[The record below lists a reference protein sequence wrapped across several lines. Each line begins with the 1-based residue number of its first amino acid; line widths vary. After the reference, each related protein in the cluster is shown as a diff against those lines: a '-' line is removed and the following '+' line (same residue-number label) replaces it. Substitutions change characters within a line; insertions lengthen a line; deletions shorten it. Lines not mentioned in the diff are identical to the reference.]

1 MSHSLPML
9 QVALDNQSMDD
20 AYRTTRLIANE
31 VDIIEVGTIL
41 CVAEGVRAVR
51 DLKALY
57 PEKIVL
63 ADAKIADAG
72 KILSRMCFEANAD
85 WVTVICCADINTTKG
100 ALEVAK
106 EFNGDVQIELTGYW
120 TWEQAQEWRD
130 AGIQQVVYHRS
141 RDAQAAGVAWS
152 DADIT
157 AIKRL
162 SDMGFKVTVTGGL
175 ALEDLPLFKGIPI
188 HVLSPVAASAMPKI
202 PSTPPVSSKNQ
213 SASSGAKERAM
224 MHKAV
229 PLGIYEKAL
238 PAGEDWF
245 ERLSLAKELGF
256 DFVEMS
262 VDESDHRLARL
273 DWSREQRMA
282 VVDAVA
288 RTGIRIPS
296 MCLSAHRRF
305 PLGSEDE
312 KTRAQGL
319 EIMRKAIVLA
329 QDLGIRVIQLAGY
342 DVYYQDANDHTRER
356 FRDGLQESVE
366 MASRAQVTLAMEIM
380 DYPLMN
386 SISKALGYAHYLNNP
401 WFQLYPDIGN
411 LSAWDNDVQMELAS
425 GAGHIVAV
433 HIKDTQPGVFK
444 NVPFGSGVVEFERCF
459 ETLQKSG
466 YRGPYLIEMW
476 SETAADPLKEVR
488 EARAWVIDKMQ
499 KAGLNMKESVC

>member
-1 MSHSLPML
+1 MSLPML
-9 QVALDNQSMDD
+9 QVALDNQTMDS
-20 AYRTTRLIANE
+20 AYETTRLIAEE

-41 CVAEGVRAVR
+41 CVGEGVRAVR

-57 PEKIVL
+57 PHKIVL

-85 WVTVICCADINTTKG
+85 WVTVICCADINTAKG
-100 ALEVAK
+100 ALDVAK

-120 TWEQAQEWRD
+120 TWEQAQQWRD

-141 RDAQAAGVAWS
+141 RDAQAAGVAWGE
-152 DADIT
+152 ADIT

-188 HVLSPVAASAMPKI
+188 HVFIAGRSIRDAASPVEAARQFKRSIAELWG
-202 PSTPPVSSKNQ
+202 
-213 SASSGAKERAM
+213 SGADMLSKQI
-224 MHKAV
+224 

-238 PAGEDWF
+238 PAGECWL
-245 ERLSLAKELGF
+245 ERLQLAKTLGF

-262 VDESDHRLARL
+262 VDETDERLSRL
-273 DWSREQRMA
+273 DWSREQRLA
-282 VVDAVA
+282 LVNAIVE
-288 RTGIRIPS
+288 TGVRVPS

-305 PLGSEDE
+305 PLGSEDDAV
-312 KTRAQGL
+312 RAQGL
-319 EIMRKAIVLA
+319 EIMRKAIQFA
-329 QDLGIRVIQLAGY
+329 QDVGIRVIQLAGY
-342 DVYYQDANDHTRER
+342 DVYYQEANNETRRR
-356 FRDGLQESVE
+356 FRDGLKESVE

-411 LSAWDNDVQMELAS
+411 LSAWDNDVQMELQA
-425 GAGHIVAV
+425 GIGHIVAV
-433 HIKDTQPGVFK
+433 HVKDTKPGVFK
-444 NVPFGSGVVEFERCF
+444 NVPFGEGVVDFERCF
-459 ETLQKSG
+459 ETLKQSG
-466 YRGPYLIEMW
+466 YCGPYLIEMW
-476 SETAADPLKEVR
+476 SETAEDPAAEVAK
-488 EARAWVIDKMQ
+488 ARDWVKARMA
-499 KAGLNMKESVC
+499 KAGMVEAA